1 MRAPSHF
8 NAAVVALMKALLTAL
23 LMPAI
28 VAVAADTPSNM
39 GAEPDRLASPRAA
52 VAAQDWD
59 RAIRELQSLLQT
71 DPGNA
76 DIHNLLGFS
85 YRKRPA
91 PDMPKAF
98 FHYHEALRINPAHR
112 TAREYLGE
120 AYVQVGQLDKARE
133 QLDAIERLCG
143 RECEEYRDLAA
154 AMAGT
159 QPRAKRW

>member
-1 MRAPSHF
+1 MAKASNGCGAGSTAAPDHF
-8 NAAVVALMKALLTAL
+8 
-23 LMPAI
+23 P
-28 VAVAADTPSNM
+28 P
-39 GAEPDRLASPRAA
+39 GPG
-52 VAAQDWD
+52 
-59 RAIRELQSLLQT
+59 ELQSLLQT
-71 DPGNA
+71 EPGNA

-91 PDMPKAF
+91 PDMAKAF

-143 RECEEYRDLAA
+143 RDCEEYRDLAA